1 MTVLEKE
8 EELAFEV
15 VWSDG
20 GRGLQATAI
29 LAASN
34 RTMQR
39 DRESEATGLQALQ
52 EVWQRF
58 ASCEGMGRRLGRR
71 RGAPLLPSDV
81 SHWIILDRL
90 MCHMMDDE

>member
-1 MTVLEKE
+1 MTTVLEKE

-20 GRGLQATAI
+20 GRRLQATAI
-29 LAASN
+29 LATSN

-52 EVWQRF
+52 EVWWR
-58 ASCEGMGRRLGRR
+58 SRRA
-71 RGAPLLPSDV
+71 RGWGGDWGGGEV
-81 SHWIILDRL
+81 RL
-90 MCHMMDDE
+90 CCRQM

>member
-1 MTVLEKE
+1 MTTVLEKE

-34 RTMQR
+34 QTMQR

-52 EVWQRF
+52 EVWWR
-58 ASCEGMGRRLGRR
+58 SRRA
-71 RGAPLLPSDV
+71 RGWGGDWGGGEV
-81 SHWIILDRL
+81 RL
-90 MCHMMDDE
+90 CCRQM

>member
-1 MTVLEKE
+1 MTTVLEKE

-34 RTMQR
+34 QTMQR

-52 EVWQRF
+52 EVW
-58 ASCEGMGRRLGRR
+58 RRSRHA
-71 RGAPLLPSDV
+71 RGWGGD
-81 SHWIILDRL
+81 
-90 MCHMMDDE
+90 